1 VRSLT
6 LPGVAK
12 EVTLDDDA
20 IVIRFRPTSPDAV
33 LRSVRAEHAR
43 VGHHGASCFASAAL
57 EGEDDEDVYR
67 RLLAV
72 AELGHIALTNN
83 KNFYVCSRACEVTA
97 LGFVFLKDEESGELP
112 DHYCADLG
120 EDPTLDDVTTFLSVF
135 SPKKT
140 ADVVVAAE

>member
-57 EGEDDEDVYR
+57 EGED
-67 RLLAV
+67 
-72 AELGHIALTNN
+72 
-83 KNFYVCSRACEVTA
+83 
-97 LGFVFLKDEESGELP
+97 EESGELP